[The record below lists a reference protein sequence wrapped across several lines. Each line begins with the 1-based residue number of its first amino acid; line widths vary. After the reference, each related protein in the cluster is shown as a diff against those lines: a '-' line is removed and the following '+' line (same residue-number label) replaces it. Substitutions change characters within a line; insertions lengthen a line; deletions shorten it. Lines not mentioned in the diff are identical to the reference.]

1 MLNLFSLRRNARSLV
16 GCALVCGLLLGMSA
30 QPAQAALTYTFDSLT
45 TGTLHGQDGWADF
58 ITAGNNHTVTSV
70 VPSHLGFATNVV
82 TGFDQSARTNDGN
95 YSYAPLSPLDTAA
108 IIQFDVNSMAGG
120 DTAVFALGRDLATI
134 DVGRHS
140 RLGPQFGL
148 FGNAFM
154 IRGAVEG
161 AITTT
166 PLSGTDSSSDW
177 YRMQLVVDF
186 TANGGNGAGSVFLK
200 NLTDG
205 EASVRAIA
213 GLSNINLQI
222 LNMEAASEV
231 ASTWNSLYLRSSG
244 TQTLFD
250 NLQPSPLP
258 PPPPAPEPSS
268 LLLLGLGA
276 LVLAKR
282 GRGRGARV

>member
-1 MLNLFSLRRNARSLV
+1 MLKLFSLRRNAVSLV
-16 GCALVCGLLLGMSA
+16 GCAMVCGLLLGIGA
-30 QPAQAALTYTFDSLT
+30 QSAQAALTYTFDSLS
-45 TGTLHGQDGWADF
+45 TGTLSGQDGWTDFFADV
-58 ITAGNNHTVTSV
+58 TNHTVTSV
-70 VPSHLGFATNVV
+70 VPSHLGSPTNVV
-82 TGFDQSARTNDGN
+82 TGFDQTARTNDGN
-95 YSYAPLSPLDTAA
+95 YSYAPLSPTDTAA

-134 DVGRHS
+134 DGTRHS
-140 RLGPQFGL
+140 RLGPQFGIY
-148 FGNAFM
+148 NNSFM

-161 AITTT
+161 AITTAL
-166 PLSGTDSSSDW
+166 LSGTDSTSDW

-186 TANGGNGAGSVFLK
+186 TANGGNGAGSVFVK

-205 EASVRAIA
+205 EASYRAIA

-222 LNMEAASEV
+222 LNMEAVSENV
-231 ASTWNSLYLRSSG
+231 STWNSLYLRSSG
-244 TQTLFD
+244 TQTMFD

-276 LVLAKR
+276 MVLAKR
-282 GRGRGARV
+282 GRGRVARV